1 MEPYGAEHF
10 AALALTI
17 ALIVVLPRLVRRA
30 RDQRLVERWM
40 SVAGWALLVITV
52 LWTVWGMLPHNY
64 DVLESL
70 PLHFSDALR
79 VITAVALIR
88 RSGWAIAV
96 SYFWGLTLN
105 LQSMLTPDLTYAF
118 GVPWLDSAMYWIL
131 HITVMVA
138 PVVLVW
144 GLGYRPTWFGYGTAF
159 ALAVGWAGLALVANG
174 AIGANYGYL
183 SYAPE
188 GPTLLDVLGP
198 WPIYIL
204 WEAVLV
210 ASVWALMTWP
220 WTTARSIASAPIDD
234 RLGIVRRKRLGAVR
248 PLASVARNARGRR
261 RTGVATQ
268 EAATPETATL

>member
-1 MEPYGAEHF
+1 MEPYSVEHL

-17 ALIVVLPRLVRRA
+17 ALIVVLPLLVRRA
-30 RDQRLVERWM
+30 RDVRRVERWL
-40 SVAGWALLVITV
+40 SAVGWALLAVTV
-52 LWTVWGMLPHNY
+52 LWTAWGMLPQNY
-64 DVLESL
+64 DVNESL
-70 PLHFSDALR
+70 PFHFSDALR

-159 ALAVGWAGLALVANG
+159 ALAVGWAGLALVANS

-183 SYAPE
+183 NHAPE

-198 WPIYIL
+198 WPIYIA

-220 WTTARSIASAPIDD
+220 WTTERATASAPIDD
-234 RLGIVRRKRLGAVR
+234 RLGIVRRKPPASHHPRQAV
-248 PLASVARNARGRR
+248 PHDEHDG
-261 RTGVATQ
+261 
-268 EAATPETATL
+268 